1 VTLPLDLPEV
11 NPMPPDTPIMNGGSV
26 QAQSEGPVNGGGLAK
41 PENQEHTAPA
51 SQPESVKSAG
61 QRMLIVDDN
70 RDAADSLG
78 MLMKVMGNDTR
89 VAYDGREALATA
101 SQFHP
106 EVVLLDI
113 GLPTMSGYEVARE
126 LRRRPGG
133 ATLLLIA
140 TTGWGQPSDKEQSRE
155 AGFDHHLVKPVDP
168 TALLKLLDRPGRP
181 GHSAPR

>member
-1 VTLPLDLPEV
+1 
-11 NPMPPDTPIMNGGSV
+11 MPPDAPILPGGSV
-26 QAQSEGPVNGGGLAK
+26 PVQSEGPTNGAAPDHQTPTSPVPEPDGAK
-41 PENQEHTAPA
+41 PP
-51 SQPESVKSAG
+51 S

-78 MLMKVMGNDTR
+78 MLMKVMGNETR
-89 VAYDGREALATA
+89 VAYDGREALAIA

-113 GLPTMSGYEVARE
+113 GLPTLSGYEVARE

-140 TTGWGQPSDKEQSRE
+140 TTGWGQPSDKDQSRE

-168 TALLKLLDRPGRP
+168 ATLLKLLNRPGRP
-181 GHSAPR
+181 GHGPVDRPR

>member
-1 VTLPLDLPEV
+1 
-11 NPMPPDTPIMNGGSV
+11 MPSDAPILNGGSV
-26 QAQSEGPVNGGGLAK
+26 RAHPEPSANGGELAA
-41 PENQEHTAPA
+41 PLPATAPE
-51 SQPESVKSAG
+51 SQAPTDPAPAPERSKPPG

-89 VAYDGREALATA
+89 VAYDGREALTTA

-133 ATLLLIA
+133 AAMLLIA

-168 TALLKLLDRPGRP
+168 ATLLKLLDRPGRP
-181 GHSAPR
+181 GHSPVDVPR

>member
-1 VTLPLDLPEV
+1 
-11 NPMPPDTPIMNGGSV
+11 MPSDASIMAGGSDHGYQG
-26 QAQSEGPVNGGGLAK
+26 QATGSQSM
-41 PENQEHTAPA
+41 APA
-51 SQPESVKSAG
+51 ARADDSSSTVPATNAEPSKPAG

-89 VAYDGREALATA
+89 VAYDGREALTTA
-101 SQFHP
+101 AQFHP

-133 ATLLLIA
+133 SALLLIA
-140 TTGWGQPSDKEQSRE
+140 TTGWGQPSDKEQSRD

-168 TALLKLLDRPGRP
+168 AALLKLLNRPGRP
-181 GHSAPR
+181 GHGSVDAPR

>member
-1 VTLPLDLPEV
+1 
-11 NPMPPDTPIMNGGSV
+11 MPPDAPILHDGSV
-26 QAQSEGPVNGGGLAK
+26 RANGDGPARGAEFAVPLPASE
-41 PENQEHTAPA
+41 PEAPTAPA
-51 SQPESVKSAG
+51 REPENAKPPG

-113 GLPTMSGYEVARE
+113 GLPTVSGYEVARE

-168 TALLKLLDRPGRP
+168 AALLKLLDRPGRP
-181 GHSAPR
+181 GHAAPR